1 MDSSDNSS
9 VSSNLSDCN
18 YDDSNS
24 ESDISIVN
32 NENFS
37 CGYVGEPEYNEEE
50 LKSRIFSSD
59 SENESNGREE
69 DKDLTQADR
78 KICIGVNIHIVQ

>member
-9 VSSNLSDCN
+9 VCSNLSDCT

-37 CGYVGEPEYNEEE
+37 CGYVGEK
-50 LKSRIFSSD
+50 LKSRTFSSD
-59 SENESNGREE
+59 SENKSNDRE
-69 DKDLTQADR
+69 DDDLNSSRQE
-78 KICIGVNIHIVQ
+78 KLY

>member
-1 MDSSDNSS
+1 MVFNFLHNTHTRRIPLIITVRKFGTYATVINNSS
-9 VSSNLSDCN
+9 LCSKLSDCN

-37 CGYVGEPEYNEEE
+37 CGYFGEH
-50 LKSRIFSSD
+50 LKSRTFSSD
-59 SENESNGREE
+59 SENESN
-69 DKDLTQADR
+69 DR
-78 KICIGVNIHIVQ
+78 GG

>member
-9 VSSNLSDCN
+9 VCSNLSDCN

-24 ESDISIVN
+24 ESDISIIN

-37 CGYVGEPEYNEEE
+37 CGYVGGK
-50 LKSRIFSSD
+50 LKSRTFSSD
-59 SENESNGREE
+59 SENESNDMG
-69 DKDLTQADR
+69 
-78 KICIGVNIHIVQ
+78 G

>member
-9 VSSNLSDCN
+9 VCSNLSDCN

-37 CGYVGEPEYNEEE
+37 CGYVGEQ
-50 LKSRIFSSD
+50 LKSRTFSGD
-59 SENESNGREE
+59 SENESN
-69 DKDLTQADR
+69 DR
-78 KICIGVNIHIVQ
+78 VGLRLELKQTGKVVLM

>member
-9 VSSNLSDCN
+9 VCSNLSDCN

-37 CGYVGEPEYNEEE
+37 CGYVGEQ
-50 LKSRIFSSD
+50 LKSRTFSSD
-59 SENESNGREE
+59 SENENN
-69 DKDLTQADR
+69 DR
-78 KICIGVNIHIVQ
+78 GGWRLEFKQTGKVVLM

>member
-9 VSSNLSDCN
+9 VCSNLSDCN

-24 ESDISIVN
+24 ESDIYIVN

-37 CGYVGEPEYNEEE
+37 CGYVGEQLE
-50 LKSRIFSSD
+50 SRTFSSD
-59 SENESNGREE
+59 SENESNDRGR
-69 DKDLTQADR
+69 
-78 KICIGVNIHIVQ
+78 